1 MVGGRYSSKL
11 ILAVVCALLIVPFL
25 DALQWGR
32 RGFGRGRRSIESFT
46 DPNEKAEFFFTRL
59 LYGGDRGWGWRG
71 GWATDYPDA
80 EYHFMQGV
88 RRLTL
93 IDGGASGKVFRPLD
107 DELFDCP
114 WVYAVE
120 VGRWYLDEQEAE
132 RLREYLL
139 RGGFLMVDDF
149 HGTYEWASFMES
161 MRRVFPDR
169 PVVEVETNDALLHV
183 LYDLDQRIQVP
194 GIQYVH
200 SGVTYEEDGYDAHWR
215 AILDDDGRVMVA
227 INFNMDLGDAWEHA
241 DTPEY
246 PEKMTAL
253 AYRFGINYII
263 YAMTH

>member
-1 MVGGRYSSKL
+1 
-11 ILAVVCALLIVPFL
+11 
-25 DALQWGR
+25 
-32 RGFGRGRRSIESFT
+32 
-46 DPNEKAEFFFTRL
+46 
-59 LYGGDRGWGWRG
+59 
-71 GWATDYPDA
+71 
-80 EYHFMQGV
+80 
-88 RRLTL
+88 
-93 IDGGASGKVFRPLD
+93 
-107 DELFDCP
+107 
-114 WVYAVE
+114 
-120 VGRWYLDEQEAE
+120 
-132 RLREYLL
+132 
-139 RGGFLMVDDF
+139 
-149 HGTYEWASFMES
+149 
-161 MRRVFPDR
+161 
-169 PVVEVETNDALLHV
+169 VVEVETNDALLHV

>member
-1 MVGGRYSSKL
+1 MFGGRYTKKL
-11 ILAVVCALLIVPFL
+11 IFAVACALLVVSAL
-25 DALQWGR
+25 EALQWGR
-32 RGFGRGRRSIESFT
+32 RGFGRGRRRSLEAFT

-59 LYGGDRGWGWRG
+59 LYGGGRGWRG

-93 IDGGASGKVFRPLD
+93 LDAGASGKVFRPLD
-107 DELFDCP
+107 DELFDYP
-114 WVYAVE
+114 WLYAVE
-120 VGRWYLDEQEAE
+120 VGGWYLDEQEAE

-149 HGTYEWASFMES
+149 HGTYEWAGFMQS
-161 MRRVFPDR
+161 MRMVFPDR
-169 PVVEVETNDALLHV
+169 PVVEIEEDDAILHV
-183 LYDLDQRIQVP
+183 LYNLDQRIQVP
-194 GIQYVH
+194 GIQYVR
-200 SGVTYEEDGYDAHWR
+200 SGRTWEGEDGYTPHWR

-241 DTPEY
+241 DTPQY
-246 PEKMTAL
+246 PENMTAL
-253 AYRFGINYII
+253 AYRFGVNYIV

>member
-1 MVGGRYSSKL
+1 
-11 ILAVVCALLIVPFL
+11 
-25 DALQWGR
+25 
-32 RGFGRGRRSIESFT
+32 
-46 DPNEKAEFFFTRL
+46 
-59 LYGGDRGWGWRG
+59 
-71 GWATDYPDA
+71 
-80 EYHFMQGV
+80 
-88 RRLTL
+88 
-93 IDGGASGKVFRPLD
+93 
-107 DELFDCP
+107 
-114 WVYAVE
+114 VE
-120 VGRWYLDEQEAE
+120 VGGWYLDEQEAE

-149 HGTYEWASFMES
+149 HGTYEWAGFLES
-161 MRRVFPDR
+161 MKRVFPDR
-169 PVVEVETNDALLHV
+169 PIVELQTEDELLHV

-194 GIQYVH
+194 GIQFLR
-200 SGVTYEEDGYDAHWR
+200 SGRTYERDGYTPHWR